1 MENIEAG
8 LPALPAGVQYLQ
20 FKNITDN
27 RGALCIAQQSCL
39 PFHVE
44 RIFWIH
50 NVPPN
55 KERGSHAHRTCSEIL
70 VPLGG
75 SFKLT
80 VTDGK
85 IMETLQLN
93 NPAIGI
99 LIPPMVWCRLSD
111 FTPGCVCM
119 CMASESYD
127 ETGYINKFEDFIK
140 EINED

>member
-8 LPALPAGVQYLQ
+8 LPEFPAGVQYLQ
-20 FKNITDN
+20 FNNITDT
-27 RGALCIAQQSCL
+27 RGSLCITQQSCL

-44 RIFWIH
+44 RIFWIYG
-50 NVPPN
+50 VPPG

-70 VPLGG
+70 IPLGG

-85 IMETLQLN
+85 VTATIHLD
-93 NPAIGI
+93 NPSTGI

-111 FTPGCVCM
+111 FTIGCVCM
-119 CMASESYD
+119 CIASEKYD

-140 EINED
+140 EINEN